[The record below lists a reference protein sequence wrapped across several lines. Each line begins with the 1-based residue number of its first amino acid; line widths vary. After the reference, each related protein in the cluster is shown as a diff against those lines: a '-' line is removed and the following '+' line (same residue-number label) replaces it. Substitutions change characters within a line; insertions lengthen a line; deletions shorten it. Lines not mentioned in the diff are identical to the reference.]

1 MSKMSKNLRNRNFS
15 IKLNAELDK
24 TSCSSLNGE
33 IFLIKSMT
41 LSQTFNHYY
50 KKICKKLSSF
60 KLFYMHLLKNILVY
74 VIEKLWMPVCQRQ
87 LSHLKCLEKRHS
99 SKLTKL
105 IENNRSETDKKQIKT
120 ETLIRSLYEGFI
132 KKFMAYPK

>member
-1 MSKMSKNLRNRNFS
+1 MSKNLRNRNFS

-60 KLFYMHLLKNILVY
+60 KPFYMHLLKNILV
-74 VIEKLWMPVCQRQ
+74 
-87 LSHLKCLEKRHS
+87 
-99 SKLTKL
+99 
-105 IENNRSETDKKQIKT
+105 
-120 ETLIRSLYEGFI
+120 
-132 KKFMAYPK
+132 